1 MANNKRMAIEQR
13 YLRIILQLK
22 SIMGEGKVLG
32 AVQAPIK
39 KKWGDPTKTPLID
52 KDVLFKNRALKK
64 HDNKLL
70 LNN

>member
-1 MANNKRMAIEQR
+1 
-13 YLRIILQLK
+13 
-22 SIMGEGKVLG
+22 
-32 AVQAPIK
+32 VQAPIK

-70 LNN
+70 LNS